1 MKIPEPRRLPSGS
14 WFCRLRLGGEDIPIT
29 CATAKECK
37 RQAAL
42 IKAEY
47 LAGKKRYVQ
56 PKAQTLGQIVDAY
69 IAKVE
74 PVLSPSTVRGYDQIR
89 RNRFQAYIDK
99 APGSIDF
106 QELINSEA
114 KVVAAKT
121 VQNAWGLVR
130 SSLADAKHPVPEV
143 KLPQVPVQEIPF
155 LQPEE
160 IIPFCEAIRGDLAEI
175 PILLELHGLR
185 RSEAKGLDW
194 KDVDLKRWT
203 LSVHA
208 ARVQSKTGDF
218 VQKKTTKNRSSSR
231 IVPIIIPQ
239 LRAALE
245 AVEDKTGPVVTVA
258 ENTMLRHAKEACQR
272 AGVTVV
278 GNHGLRHSFASLG
291 YHQGLSVRQLMD
303 LGGWADYTTMQRI
316 YIRLAQSA
324 KDSAPA
330 QLAAFFTENGNKN
343 GNA

>member
-1 MKIPEPRRLPSGS
+1 MKIPEPRKLPSGS

-29 CATAKECK
+29 CATAKACK
-37 RQAAL
+37 QQAAL

-47 LAGKKRYVQ
+47 LAGKKQVRREDR
-56 PKAQTLGQIVDAY
+56 TLGEIVDAY

-74 PVLSPSTVRGYDQIR
+74 PVLSPSTIRGYDQIR
-89 RNRFQAYIDK
+89 RTRFQAYMEK

-106 QELINSEA
+106 QELVNSEA
-114 KVVAAKT
+114 KAVSAKT
-121 VQNAWGLVR
+121 VKNAWGLVR
-130 SSLADAKHPVPEV
+130 SSLADSKYPVPEV

-160 IIPFCEAIRGDLAEI
+160 ILPFCEAIRDDLAEI

-194 KDVDLKRWT
+194 KDVDLKRGT
-203 LSVHA
+203 LSIHA

-218 VQKKTTKNRSSSR
+218 VQKGTTKNRSSSR

-258 ENTMLRHAKEACQR
+258 ENTMLRHTKEACQR

-330 QLAAFFTENGNKN
+330 QLATFFVENGNEN
-343 GNA
+343 GNAK